1 MATHIHEEEQVE
13 ALKRWWKENG
23 TSVIAGVVLG
33 IAGIIG
39 WNTWQNYQKTRAEGA
54 SDLYM
59 QLLQAVDQNKPELAQ
74 GVTQRLLE
82 QYPKTAYADFA
93 HLIQAKLSVDAGKLE
108 EAKKSLGQLM
118 TQSKDANYRH
128 IARLRMARVLLAM
141 GTPDE
146 ALSLL
151 TSKEVGDP
159 GRFGGQYEELKGD
172 IYKAQGKL
180 EEAADAYR
188 RALALG
194 RDHAYLRTKLNDLGL
209 GSS

>member
-33 IAGIIG
+33 VAGILG
-39 WNTWQNYQKTRAEGA
+39 WNTWQNYQKTQAEQS

-59 QLLQAVDQNKPELAQ
+59 QLLQAVDQGKPELAQ

-82 QYPKTAYADFA
+82 QYPNTAYADFA
-93 HLIQAKLSVDAGKLE
+93 RLVQAKLSMDAGKLE

-118 TQSKDANYRH
+118 TQSKDPNYRH
-128 IARLRMARVLLAM
+128 IARLRMARILLAM
-141 GTPDE
+141 GKQDA
-146 ALSLL
+146 ALALL
-151 TSKEVGDP
+151 TSKEVGEL
-159 GRFGGQYEELKGD
+159 GRFAGHYEEIKGD
-172 IYKAQGKL
+172 VYQAQGKL
-180 EEAADAYR
+180 KEAADAYR

-194 RDHAYLRTKLNDLGL
+194 RDHAYLRTKLNDLGV